1 MEESKTA
8 EHIRNRIEIKD
19 KEDELESDWDSDY
32 SY

>member
-1 MEESKTA
+1 MEESNTA
-8 EHIRNRIEIKD
+8 KDKWNRIEIID